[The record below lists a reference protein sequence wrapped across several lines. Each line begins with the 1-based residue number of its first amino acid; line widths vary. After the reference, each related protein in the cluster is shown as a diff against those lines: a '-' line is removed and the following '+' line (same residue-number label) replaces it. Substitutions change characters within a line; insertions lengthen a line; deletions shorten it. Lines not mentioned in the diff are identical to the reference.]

1 MTHRSSRILSLI
13 AAVLFATVLAA
24 PAIARAIP
32 SESLSWARTFAGP
45 DDTLNYP
52 YDPIP
57 VGGAF
62 NAVSFADASNG
73 WAVGLR
79 VDNAGQIPGTPSAFF
94 AYTNDGGSTWT
105 SGTVAAAGIYELNGV
120 DALTSTNVW
129 AVGNGGTIVH
139 WNGISWSKITVP
151 GWPASKAF
159 RGVSFADALNGW
171 AVGDGRGVVYTSDGG
186 ATWSIIATPGTT
198 GVLNAVA
205 SRSANS
211 ALAVGDGGQIKALS
225 GPSVT
230 SRATIGNTLYGV
242 SFADDNHVWVVGSDA
257 GLFKSADGGATFT
270 TAARTLPGGFTANQL
285 TMRSIAFATPYEGM
299 IVSTLQM
306 VWRTSDAG
314 ASWTPERLVDR
325 STLDDYELRSVAFAG
340 SASVPVTVGR
350 YNGGFFPSSNREKTR
365 AYRGS
370 WVGIPAQP
378 PFAPSGVSVADGGA
392 PRPRVHVTWSD
403 NSSDESGFV
412 IERSVGSA
420 SGPWTTLD
428 TLAPNAT
435 SYSDGTIGW
444 TSTYYYRVQSFRG
457 ELNSDWAVSAPL
469 VLDAVPPTTSSDVKS
484 AYVASAT
491 ITFSASDNAGGSG
504 VSYTYSKIDG
514 AGLLDGPSRLVTGLG
529 SHTLEFWSVDAAGNT
544 ESHHTADF
552 SVVDGISSF
561 VITKTAG
568 AGGSIYGPDTVSSGA
583 DASYSIT
590 PVAGHHVLDV
600 VVDGSSV
607 GATTSVEFHAV
618 KANHTISATF
628 DGNTFTV
635 TSSNGTNGSISPL
648 GASGPIA
655 YGADSATYKITPA
668 SGSVISNVVVDGVSV
683 GKISAYKFTGVQADH
698 TIRAT
703 FMRVT
708 ALTITSNRTT
718 STGGQSVVFSGT
730 ISPNMKNGT
739 HVIVEWIKSGAHS
752 WTRLASYVDT
762 FSSHHWSY
770 TLSTRTRS
778 HGTYFVRVRYAGG
791 TTYLPCSSIS
801 RKIVIR

>member
-45 DDTLNYP
+45 DNTANYP

-79 VDNAGQIPGTPSAFF
+79 VDNAGFQAGTKNSLV
-94 AYTNDGGSTWT
+94 AYTGDGGSTWT
-105 SGTVAAAGIYELNGV
+105 SGTVGVTQELNGV
-120 DALTSTNVW
+120 DAITPTNVW
-129 AVGNGGTIVH
+129 AVGDGGTIAH
-139 WNGISWSKITVP
+139 WGGISWETTVP
-151 GWPASKAF
+151 AGWPASKSLRA
-159 RGVSFADALNGW
+159 VAFADALHGW
-171 AVGDGRGVVYTSDGG
+171 AVGDGRGVVYT
-186 ATWSIIATPGTT
+186 
-198 GVLNAVA
+198 
-205 SRSANS
+205 
-211 ALAVGDGGQIKALS
+211 
-225 GPSVT
+225 
-230 SRATIGNTLYGV
+230 
-242 SFADDNHVWVVGSDA
+242 
-257 GLFKSADGGATFT
+257 ADGGASWRIISTPLDGIGALRAVVAQT
-270 TAARTLPGGFTANQL
+270 SSSAIAVGDAGQMRALTAWSVSVRSSSTGNDLYGITASDSQNLWAVGQNAWLVKSSDGGLTWATGARALPSGPTPSEL
-285 TMRSIAFATPYEGM
+285 TMYSVAFANPYDGV
-299 IVSTLQM
+299 IVCALQF
-306 VWRTSDAG
+306 VGRTSDAG
-314 ASWTPERLVDR
+314 ATWTWQRLHDDG
-325 STLDDYELRSVAFAG
+325 TLDDYNLRGAGFAG
-340 SASVPVTVGR
+340 SEAVPVLVGR
-350 YNGGFFPSSNREKTR
+350 ASGPFPPTRGDKAR

-370 WVGIPAQP
+370 WVGIPVRP
-378 PFAPSGVSVADGGA
+378 PFAPSGVTAADGGA
-392 PRPRVHVTWSD
+392 PRPRAHVTWSD
-403 NSSDESGFV
+403 NSADETGFV

-428 TLAPNAT
+428 TLAADSR
-435 SYSDGTIGW
+435 SYTDGTIGW

-457 ELNSDWAVSAPL
+457 DLSSDWAVSAPL

-568 AGGSIYGPDTVSSGA
+568 AGGSISGPDTVSSGA